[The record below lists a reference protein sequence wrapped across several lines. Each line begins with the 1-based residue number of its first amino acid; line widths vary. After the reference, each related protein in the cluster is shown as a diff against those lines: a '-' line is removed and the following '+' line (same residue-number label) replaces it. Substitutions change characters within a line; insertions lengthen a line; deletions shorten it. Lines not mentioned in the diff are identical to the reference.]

1 MKLSKFF
8 YTYILVSVSLL
19 LFGNVA
25 LAQDTQNFTIENFKA
40 VYSLSK
46 TPRGS
51 AQLVVDEYITAQF
64 PNYDQNHGI
73 IRALPKSYNKQDL
86 RLKIDKVDK
95 SSFQESNPSSWNYK
109 TSTENK
115 NLVVKI
121 GDGNRFLH
129 GVHNFHISYRMQNV
143 LNYDDSNTFKELYWN
158 VNGNQWR
165 QTFKQTEATI
175 NMPLDIGDGIT
186 NLACYT
192 GGYGSKAKDCTISK
206 NKVGNSMRVEVSA
219 NKALLAGENLSFVI
233 GFKTDTFQIV
243 QPTFWEKYGATIIN
257 SLFVAGIPALAAG
270 YIISRWLKYGRDP
283 KTNRS
288 VVAQY
293 KPPKDSSLLVNDY
306 VLNEKSRPLAISSQ
320 ILELAIRG
328 YIRIIDNTK
337 KGLLGKKKNFSLEVT
352 KAPDN
357 SLTTEETS
365 VLNMFF
371 DSNPKVGAVADLS
384 KLKQK
389 LSHQTI
395 ELAKEI
401 ALKATDMQFFV
412 SNPEK
417 LIKKY
422 RLWGAIL
429 TIAGAVAFVAISAG
443 PLSGVVAKP
452 LIGIGIFISGLILLW
467 SAKIMPAKSL
477 KGAEL
482 RNYMLGLK
490 LYIGMAEQERIR
502 FHDSPD
508 NAQRER
514 VNANNSKQMVK
525 IFEQLL
531 PYAMLFGMEK
541 GWGKQFEKIYQ
552 QQPDWYSGSWTTF
565 NASYLASGLH
575 DFNSVSSMTFSPP
588 PSSSGSGFGGGGFSG
603 GGGGGGGGGGW

>member
-121 GDGNRFLH
+121 GDGSRFLH

-233 GFKTDTFQIV
+233 GFKADTFQIV

-257 SLFVAGIPALAAG
+257 SLFVVGIPALAAG
-270 YIISRWLKYGRDP
+270 YVISRWLKYGRDP

-306 VLNEKSRPLAISSQ
+306 VLNEKSRPLAISAQ
-320 ILELAIRG
+320 VLELAIRG

-357 SLTTEETS
+357 NLATEETS

-401 ALKATDMQFFV
+401 ALKATDTQFFV